1 MVRWVILAV
10 LVVVL
15 STAAT
20 VAVQLVSV
28 SSSPG
33 DNPAFPVANKSVSKG
48 PKPKA
53 VIVEGGSTTHE
64 FGTLPQRV
72 TGKHTWVV
80 KNTGQA
86 DLDLW
91 MISSTCSCTLARFK
105 NGEKAAVKPGESTD
119 IVLEFETRENNGD
132 YTKGAEIGTSDPD
145 FPQFSLQV
153 HGKVYPAIQT
163 VPPGSMVNFMNVSTD
178 IEEHIQRVAVFSVDR
193 PEMKILKA
201 TSSKPKEIVAT
212 YEPLTDKEA
221 RELQVLKGY
230 KVTIDLKQG
239 LPLGVFREEVVLT
252 TDHPKQPELRLAVT
266 GKMGGPI
273 NLIPDRLLMHQ
284 VDGKTGGRGEMIIS
298 VRSSRETKFTVASS
312 PKNIKVE
319 IVPNE
324 NPAKGPVHARGHHPP
339 WHSRPGDRGRDRAQ
353 DRPPHGRGADG
364 PREHLDPERPV
375 TRREAAPG
383 RRRGPLR
390 CRSLDRGTCERGP
403 KTEPVVPG
411 ATHHGC

>member
-1 MVRWVILAV
+1 MARWVILAV

-20 VAVQLVSV
+20 VAVQLVTV
-28 SSSPG
+28 SGSPG
-33 DNPAFPVANKSVSKG
+33 DNPAFPVANKSASKG

-53 VIVEGGSTTHE
+53 VIVEGGPTTFE

-86 DLDLW
+86 DLDIW
-91 MISSTCSCTLARFK
+91 MMSSTCSCTLARFK
-105 NGEKAAVKPGESTD
+105 NGEKAVVKPGESTD
-119 IVLEFETRENNGD
+119 IVLEYETRENNGD
-132 YTKGAEIGTSDPD
+132 YAKGAEIGTSDPD
-145 FPQFSLQV
+145 FPQFTLQV

-163 VPPGSMVNFMNVSTD
+163 VPQGSMVNFMNVSTD

-212 YEPLTDKEA
+212 YEPLTEKEA

-230 KVTIDLKQG
+230 KVTVDLKQG

-252 TDHPKQPELRLAVT
+252 TDHPKQPELRLGVT

-324 NPAKGPVHARGHHPP
+324 NPARKGRYTLAVIIPPGTPVQEIEGEIVLKTDHPTAAELMVP
-339 WHSRPGDRGRDRAQ
+339 VSIWIQNAQ
-353 DRPPHGRGADG
+353 
-364 PREHLDPERPV
+364 
-375 TRREAAPG
+375 
-383 RRRGPLR
+383 
-390 CRSLDRGTCERGP
+390 
-403 KTEPVVPG
+403 
-411 ATHHGC
+411 